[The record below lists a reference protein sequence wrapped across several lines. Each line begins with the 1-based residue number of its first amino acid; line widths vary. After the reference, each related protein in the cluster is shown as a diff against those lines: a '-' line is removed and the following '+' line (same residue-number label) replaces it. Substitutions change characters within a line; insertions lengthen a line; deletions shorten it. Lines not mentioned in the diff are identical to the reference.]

1 MNVSADY
8 IHNSHHNSNNHRNT
22 INIIGSGDNEGYD
35 DDTTSS
41 NYRNNQNV
49 HD

>member
-22 INIIGSGDNEGYD
+22 IKIIGSGEAYD
-35 DDTTSS
+35 DETTSS
-41 NYRNNQNV
+41 NYRNNHN
-49 HD
+49 